1 MSNNQELLELV
12 IISFILMTSMCDLGE
27 ILKGLSNYQQQLY
40 LAFINPAQTKAAI
53 PSLFSQ
59 HHEQL
64 EIVFLCKQFQVR
76 IHSRTLITWKW
87 NYESNYTD

>member
-1 MSNNQELLELV
+1 
-12 IISFILMTSMCDLGE
+12 MCDLGE

-64 EIVFLCKQFQVR
+64 ENSFPL
-76 IHSRTLITWKW
+76 
-87 NYESNYTD
+87 